1 MTTPHR
7 VVPQRKGHTKVGRS
21 SRSRPKKLG
30 AKLKLI
36 RTRMGLTQPQLIE
49 KLNLRNEPLYPTTIS
64 AFERGRREPPLIA
77 LLRYARVYG
86 CSVEELIDD
95 KMRLPDKRS

>member
-1 MTTPHR
+1 M
-7 VVPQRKGHTKVGRS
+7 GRS
-21 SRSRPKKLG
+21 FRSRPKKLG

-36 RTRMGLTQPQLIE
+36 RTRLGLTQPQMID
-49 KLNLRNEPLYPTTIS
+49 KLNVKGESLYPTTIS
-64 AFERGRREPPLIA
+64 AYENGKREPPLIV

-95 KMRLPDKRS
+95 KMKLP

>member
-1 MTTPHR
+1 M
-7 VVPQRKGHTKVGRS
+7 GRS
-21 SRSRPKKLG
+21 NRSRPKKLG

-36 RTRMGLTQPQLIE
+36 RTRLALTQPQMIE
-49 KLNLRNEPLYPTTIS
+49 KLNVKNERLYPTTIS
-64 AFERGRREPPLIA
+64 SYENSKREPPLVV

-95 KMRLPDKRS
+95 KMKL

>member
-1 MTTPHR
+1 M
-7 VVPQRKGHTKVGRS
+7 GRS
-21 SRSRPKKLG
+21 FRSRPKKLG

-36 RTRMGLTQPQLIE
+36 RTRLGLTQPEMIA
-49 KLNLRNEPLYPTTIS
+49 KLNVKNEALYPTTIS
-64 AFERGRREPPLIA
+64 SYENGKREPPLIV

-95 KMRLPDKRS
+95 KMKLER

>member
-1 MTTPHR
+1 M
-7 VVPQRKGHTKVGRS
+7 GRS
-21 SRSRPKKLG
+21 SRSRPKRLG

-49 KLNLRNEPLYPTTIS
+49 KLNVRNESIYPTTIS
-64 AFERGRREPPLIA
+64 AFEKGRREPPLIV

-86 CSVEELIDD
+86 CSVEALIDD
-95 KMRLPDKRS
+95 KMKLPD